1 MIKTKA
7 CIWLS
12 PADRATLEEWV
23 SGRNTPQ
30 KLVWRARLVLLS
42 ADRSGVRA
50 ITRAVGKSKV
60 TLARWQER
68 YLAKSIAGPR
78 RDATRAG
85 RKPPLSAETIQQ
97 VVHQTLHEKPT
108 GGTHWSIRKMAAASG
123 LSYTSIQRIWQAHQ
137 LKPHR
142 VKRFKLSNDKRFAER
157 EHSKSWGADEDGLGS
172 RLTGRG

>member
-1 MIKTKA
+1 
-7 CIWLS
+7 
-12 PADRATLEEWV
+12 LEEWV

-68 YLAKSIAGPR
+68 YLAKGIAGLR

-97 VVHQTLHEKPT
+97 VVHQTLHEKRRWCTDTPD
-108 GGTHWSIRKMAAASG
+108 IEQ
-123 LSYTSIQRIWQAHQ
+123 IQR
-137 LKPHR
+137 
-142 VKRFKLSNDKRFAER
+142 
-157 EHSKSWGADEDGLGS
+157 
-172 RLTGRG
+172 LTVNSDF